1 VFSDT
6 LGEQRFRWIF
16 IVHAH
21 GAPNHNRM
29 LDQAGDYFRDTY
41 GGHMVHLMGL
51 LPAGDGNDGG
61 LSPAVSAPGSGRP
74 PVERAQ
80 PQSGNGWEDLTRLAR
95 APEWPGYFGSPRLVT
110 AASGARS
117 FASAVKTAI
126 DHALKILDGSDER
139 QFPRVGDLAS
149 KSAPNIGIDK
159 DAIARELEIE
169 KKQQAW
175 LRTHIVP

>member
-1 VFSDT
+1 
-6 LGEQRFRWIF
+6 
-16 IVHAH
+16 
-21 GAPNHNRM
+21 M

-61 LSPAVSAPGSGRP
+61 LSEKERKEDGFSVHAGASETSRLLFLRRNLVG

-80 PQSGNGWEDLTRLAR
+80 PQSGYGWEDLTRLAR
-95 APEWPGYFGSPRLVT
+95 APEWPGYFGSPRLAT
-110 AASGARS
+110 TASGARS

-126 DHALKILDGSDER
+126 DYALKILDGSDER

-159 DAIARELEIE
+159 DAIARELEME